1 MRLFVG
7 LGNPGQK
14 YRNNR
19 HNIGFMAMD
28 AIVHRHNFSG
38 WSKKF
43 QGEISDGTLE
53 GEKVLLLKPQT
64 FMNLSGQSVQAA
76 AAFYKIKP
84 QDIVVFHDELD
95 LAPGKIRTKK
105 GGGAAGHN
113 GLRSIDDHLG
123 QDYWRVRLGIGHPG
137 NRELVTGYVLND
149 FSKAE
154 QADWLEPLLDAMAGN
169 AARLAKGDTDGFMS
183 KVAQAIQ
190 PPEEN
195 GHKKTDNAKKEQG
208 NGV

>member
-14 YRNNR
+14 YQHNR

-43 QGEISDGTLE
+43 QGEISDGVLD
-53 GEKVLLLKPQT
+53 GEKLLLLKPQT

-95 LAPGKIRTKK
+95 LAPGKLRIKK

-123 QDYWRVRLGIGHPG
+123 KEYWRVRMGIGHPG
-137 NRELVTGYVLND
+137 DKNLVTHYVLGD

-154 QADWLEPLLDAMAGN
+154 QAGWLEPLLEATARH
-169 AARLAKGDTDGFMS
+169 AARMLAGDADGFMS
-183 KVAQAIQ
+183 KVAQDM
-190 PPEEN
+190 PGRDEETAN
-195 GHKKTDNAKKEQG
+195 EHK
-208 NGV
+208 